1 MNEWAKQI
9 SCHKNRNEI
18 YKRLMSSASNVKYMW
33 TCTETFFTLTMT
45 SYSISILLFFIRGL
59 KLISGTR
66 EIPWPIFCQ
75 TKSGEFCRI
84 EMNQRK
90 LFCPSSCNDD
100 TIRDGHSQLIVD
112 LTIEG
117 KSVQHSRSKREVSP
131 LDLFI
136 TTLFAE
142 LLRLFIDN
150 SIRSIS

>member
-1 MNEWAKQI
+1 MKFTKDLNI
-9 SCHKNRNEI
+9 CGC
-18 YKRLMSSASNVKYMW
+18 LKYTW
-33 TCTETFFTLTMT
+33 FTVTMK
-45 SYSISILLFFIRGL
+45 SYSMSILLFFIRGL

-112 LTIEG
+112 LTIEE
-117 KSVQHSRSKREVSP
+117 SVEHSRRKREVSP
-131 LDLFI
+131 LDVFI

-150 SIRSIS
+150 SIRSFS